1 MEVFDGFCISS
12 AIHTHS
18 SNTYARPERRRREDE
33 RKKKQQLDH
42 PPHRNSLILSFGS
55 FMFSL
60 FKSFLCSNLSIWL
73 DRPVVPNGSR
83 CYISILDGLVGVA
96 FQKRAN
102 SPRVFNSPLF
112 LRQIAFQLFFCI
124 FQYKFNSKFQSVM

>member
-1 MEVFDGFCISS
+1 MFDGFCISS

-83 CYISILDGLVGVA
+83 CYISILDGLVLYI
-96 FQKRAN
+96 FTQ
-102 SPRVFNSPLF
+102 PP
-112 LRQIAFQLFFCI
+112 FCRTET
-124 FQYKFNSKFQSVM
+124 YKIYNRGYVKTEITSAPPETYQNQEKVLVCT